1 MNARQAAG
9 FLSLGI
15 LVGGAAMNV
24 IHGRQF
30 ETLNMQI
37 QSLKMH
43 YDEVERE
50 NTQLSAQLH
59 QPNPEPLVQS
69 IQVDA
74 KAPDGPAQLQ
84 VIQFVQQQLQFLEG
98 RHIQILIDSP
108 ELPTHL
114 LEGRT
119 VLVDNQELT
128 IHVTSTMIVGETL
141 YVHVSASSRPHG

>member
-1 MNARQAAG
+1 MNVRQAAG
-9 FLSLGI
+9 FLSFGI
-15 LVGGAAMNV
+15 LIGGAAMNI
-24 IHGRQF
+24 IHGHQF
-30 ETLNMQI
+30 ENLNLQI
-37 QSLKMH
+37 SSLKMH

-50 NTQLSAQLH
+50 NAQLSAQLH
-59 QPNPEPLVQS
+59 EPNPEPLVQR

-98 RHIQILIDSP
+98 RRIQILIDSP

-141 YVHVSASSRPHG
+141 YVHVSATSRSR